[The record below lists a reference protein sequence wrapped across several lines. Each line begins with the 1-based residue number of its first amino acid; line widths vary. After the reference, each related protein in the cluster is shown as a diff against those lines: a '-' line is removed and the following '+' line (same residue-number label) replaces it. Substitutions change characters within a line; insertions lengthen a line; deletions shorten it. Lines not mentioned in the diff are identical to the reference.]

1 MLSQHIQIH
10 LIVSRLY
17 YFIYSLMRTN
27 TVTVNHNISVS
38 LVILKNLSI
47 FTSTRPCRVLHTS
60 VRSTPHERAQYSTR
74 ACGDLD
80 TNVWRQANN
89 YVWKCETKQSF

>member
-27 TVTVNHNISVS
+27 TVTVNHNLSVS

-47 FTSTRPCRVLHTS
+47 FT
-60 VRSTPHERAQYSTR
+60 E
-74 ACGDLD
+74 
-80 TNVWRQANN
+80 
-89 YVWKCETKQSF
+89 

>member
-1 MLSQHIQIH
+1 
-10 LIVSRLY
+10 
-17 YFIYSLMRTN
+17 MRTN
-27 TVTVNHNISVS
+27 TVWENNNLSVS
-38 LVILKNLSI
+38 LAVSKNLSI
-47 FTSTRPCRVLHTS
+47 FT
-60 VRSTPHERAQYSTR
+60 STR